1 MNEEGVNIKELIN
14 ARFQNPKFV
23 YDGKRMRV
31 LQERKVVD
39 YTSGICTQRNK
50 RWIEPLL
57 VSTGF
62 DLSAQILNLKS
73 PELCYND
80 VSSLITTKIEHVS
93 VNKVKCPVNVVKWT
107 PDGRRL
113 MSGTATGEFTLWN
126 GYGCNFET
134 ILQAHESPVR
144 GMCWSPSG
152 SFLISSDNF
161 GIIKYW
167 HPSMNNIQI
176 IQGHTEAVR
185 DLSFS
190 HNDSKF
196 CSASDDS
203 TIKIW
208 DSIEAKEESVL
219 KGHNWDVRAAQWH
232 RYKSLIASAGK
243 DNLVKMWD
251 PRIAEELCTLHHH
264 KNTILA
270 LKWMGD
276 ENYLLTGGKDQVIK
290 MIDIRTMTD
299 VFTYKNHK
307 KEVTSIGIHPR
318 IPDVFVSGGTEGG
331 IYFWQAYNQEP
342 LEIID
347 EGHEGTVW
355 SLEYHPV
362 GHMLASGSVDQSVRF
377 WVRPRPDE
385 NVEPTNG
392 GMADTERMAYNEET
406 IPGL

>member
-1 MNEEGVNIKELIN
+1 MNEDGVNIKELIS

-39 YTSGICTQRNK
+39 YTSGICIQRVK
-50 RWIEPLL
+50 RRLSPLQ
-57 VSTGF
+57 VNTSF
-62 DLSAQILNLKS
+62 DLSPQILNLKS

-80 VSSLITTKIEHVS
+80 ISSLFTTKIEHVS
-93 VNKVKCPVNVVKWT
+93 VNKVKCPVNIVRWT

-144 GMCWSPSG
+144 GMEWSPSG
-152 SFLISSDNF
+152 LFLISSDNF

-219 KGHNWDVRAAQWH
+219 RGHNWDVRAAQWH
-232 RYKSLIASAGK
+232 KYKSLIASAGK

-251 PRIAEELCTLHHH
+251 PRTAEELCTLHHH

-290 MIDIRTMTD
+290 MVDIRTMTD

-307 KEVTSIGIHPR
+307 KEVTSIGTHPC
-318 IPDVFVSGGTEGG
+318 IPDIFVSGGTEGG
-331 IYFWQAYNQEP
+331 IYFWQAYTQVP
-342 LEIID
+342 LEVI
-347 EGHEGTVW
+347 EGGHEGTVW
-355 SLEYHPV
+355 SLDYHPV
-362 GHMLASGSVDQSVRF
+362 GHILASGSVDQSVRF

-385 NVEPTNG
+385 NNEPAVG
-392 GMADTERMAYNEET
+392 GFVDEENDSDGGA